1 MANSQIGFK
10 SDMKSTAL
18 GNGVVL
24 LHFEDAAQPSFVE
37 KKGKPYV
44 LYGEKNDY
52 PNYLLYL
59 YNNSAK
65 HSAIINGK
73 VDYVCGKGW
82 EYDKDATDTAQVTK
96 VDEFIKRANAKGE
109 SLNEVTEKVEL
120 DLEIFN
126 GAYLQIVWNRLGA
139 IASIYHVDYT
149 TVRSNKDNT
158 CFYVSDEWVK
168 YNPDGSYKP
177 NNNAEYKEFSAFNPN
192 NKQGSQILYVKKY
205 HPGIDIYTL
214 PNYRGSI
221 TWIEVDIEIG
231 NYHLNNVKG
240 GFFVNKLINFNNGVP
255 SEDGQKAIEKMF
267 ADKFG
272 GVRGRKYMLAFNSD
286 TTKAATAVDL
296 NVSESDKLF
305 DQLNK
310 TTQQEI
316 FTGHR
321 VTSPML
327 FGIKTEGQL
336 GGRTEMREAYEA
348 FQNIYVNGRQQWL
361 EKTFNMLA
369 SYADITVPL
378 TIQRSEPISFEFSE
392 AAQTQVMTQDEI
404 RERIGL
410 PPAEKKDND
419 AAQATINAINSLS
432 PLVANKVLENLT
444 SDELRALIGLAP
456 AAPGE
461 IPSAQPAQQF
471 SRADDERDAAVFSEY
486 GKPRDEHH
494 ILKTKRV
501 LFSSDNDERTF
512 FAKTEADLTKVQEGV
527 LDLLSKDPL
536 MTQEVIAKTLDV
548 EVVDVNTAIK
558 SLADMDLLKVQEKTI
573 RGEKVIERKPAKEA
587 RKVIKDTPIT
597 KTIEVKY
604 SYDGPEDDRNRPFC
618 ARVLQLNRLYT
629 RREIEMISE
638 RLGYSVWARRGGW
651 YHDPETGR
659 NRPYCRHWW
668 TSHIVA
674 KEKTA

>member
-1 MANSQIGFK
+1 MGSNQIGFK
-10 SDMKSTAL
+10 SAMSSKEL

-37 KKGKPYV
+37 KKGKPYI

-65 HSAIINGK
+65 HNAIINGK

-82 EYDKDATDTAQVTK
+82 AYDKDTLDTARAEK
-96 VDEFIKRANAKGE
+96 IDAILNRANAKGE
-109 SLNEVTEKVEL
+109 SLNEITEKIEL
-120 DLEIFN
+120 DLELFN
-126 GAYLQIVWNRLGA
+126 GAYLQIVWNLLGE

-168 YNPDGSYKP
+168 YSPDGSYKP
-177 NNNAEYKEFSAFNPN
+177 NNNAEYKEFNAFNPGN
-192 NKQGSQILYVKKY
+192 RQGSQILYVKKY

-214 PNYRGSI
+214 PSYRGSI

-255 SEDGQKAIEKMF
+255 SAEGQAAIEKMF
-267 ADKFG
+267 AEKFG

-296 NVSESDKLF
+296 NVAESDKLF

-336 GGRTEMREAYEA
+336 GGRTELREAYEA

-361 EKTFNMLA
+361 EKCFNSLLA
-369 SYADITVPL
+369 YNDITTPISL
-378 TIQRSEPISFEFSE
+378 QRSEPISFEFSE
-392 AAQTQVMTQDEI
+392 SAQTQVMTQDEI
-404 RERIGL
+404 RDRIGL

-444 SDELRALIGLAP
+444 SDELRALIGLSP
-456 AAPGE
+456 AAPGT
-461 IPSAQPAQQF
+461 IPSVPEQQF
-471 SRADDERDAAVFSEY
+471 SKSEDKKDAAVFAEFGTPRSEN
-486 GKPRDEHH
+486 R
-494 ILKTKRV
+494 ILKVKKV
-501 LFSSDNDERTF
+501 LFSSDEDEYEH
-512 FAKTEADLTKVQEGV
+512 FATTHTELTIMQSRV
-527 LDLLSKDPL
+527 LDLLIKDSL
-536 MTQEVIAKTLDV
+536 ITQEVIAETLDV
-548 EVVDVNTAIK
+548 DVDIVKTALD
-558 SLADMDLLKVQEKTI
+558 SLADMKLITVREKKVK
-573 RGEKVIERKPAKEA
+573 GETVVERKAVKEA
-587 RKVIKDTPIT
+587 KKVVKENTPISRS
-597 KTIEVKY
+597 IEVKY
-604 SYDGPEDDRNRPFC
+604 SYEGPKDERNRPFC
-618 ARVLQLNRLYT
+618 AKLLELDRLYS
-629 RREIEMISE
+629 RKEIEQISE

-651 YHDPETGR
+651 YTIPGTNKR
-659 NRPYCRHWW
+659 RPFCRHSWV
-668 TSHIVA
+668 SNVVV
-674 KEKTA
+674 KNK